1 MDKDTLSS
9 SILIK
14 KDEDR
19 KRTFKDRKRT
29 NILKSTEQSAIGWL
43 VSRMPAFVSP
53 NMLTGLGMFGSLL
66 VLVGFLLA
74 AHLHV
79 SYLLIGVTGL
89 AINWLGDSLDGRIA
103 YYRNI
108 PRKWYGFSL
117 DIIMDWISTI
127 LMGLGFLVYIKGDFE
142 IVAFLFVAFYGW
154 AMIISQLRYKIT
166 DKYTIDSG
174 IFGPTEVRL
183 IICGLLITEIFFA
196 GSIDWLAMIMCF
208 ALFII
213 NLIDTQDLLALGN
226 QRDLEEKAANK
237 GNK

>member
-14 KDEDR
+14 KNEDR

-29 NILKSTEQSAIGWL
+29 NILKSTEQNAIGWL
-43 VSRMPAFVSP
+43 VSKMPAFISP
-53 NMLTGLGMFGSLL
+53 DMLTGLGMFGSFL

-74 AHLHV
+74 AHFHV
-79 SYLLIGVTGL
+79 SYLLVGVAGL

-183 IICGLLITEIFFA
+183 LICALLISEIFFA
-196 GSIDWLAMIMCF
+196 GSIDWLAMMMCF

-213 NLIDTQDLLALGN
+213 NLIDTKDLLALGD
-226 QRDLEEKAANK
+226 QRDLEDKAANK
-237 GNK
+237 NNK